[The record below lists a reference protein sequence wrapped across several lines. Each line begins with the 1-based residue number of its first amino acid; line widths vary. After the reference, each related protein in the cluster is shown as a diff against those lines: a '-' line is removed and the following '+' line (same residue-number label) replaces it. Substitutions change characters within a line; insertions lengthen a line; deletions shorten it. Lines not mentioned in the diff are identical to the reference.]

1 VVLFCNNIYIHLKE
15 ITMVYEG
22 KSLSVTMTDGG
33 IAELVFDA
41 PGSVNKFDQQTI
53 SELDQASAAI
63 RDNSSIKG
71 VLVRSA
77 KSSFIVGADITE
89 FTDLFSLPE
98 PEVLAWVAKTSQ
110 VFDRFEDLS
119 VPTICAI
126 NGFALGGGFEM
137 SLACD
142 LRLADETAQ
151 VGFPEVSLGL
161 MPGFGG
167 TVRLPRVIGADN
179 ALQWMTTGKPRN
191 GQQALAEGAIQGV
204 VGTKQ
209 LHEGARTMLL
219 SAISGKLDWQGRRE
233 QKKAPLKLNKNEAT
247 MSFSTAAAMVAA
259 QAGRHYP
266 APHKM
271 VETVQKA
278 ARSGRNDAL
287 KLENEG
293 FVALSR
299 TDACK
304 AQVGIFLA
312 DQAVKSKAK
321 KLAKSAA
328 KVITQHAVLGAGI
341 MGGGIAYQGAINGV
355 PTVMRDI
362 AQPALDL
369 GLNEASK
376 ILVKGMERGKV
387 DAKKMAATLN
397 NITPTLDLK
406 AIANADLVIEAVVEN
421 PKVKAAVLK
430 EAEDTVSEDAIIC
443 SNTSTIS
450 IDLLAESLRKPER
463 FCGMHFF
470 NPVHKMPLVEII
482 RGKAT
487 SDATIA
493 AVVSA
498 TLKMG
503 KTPIVV
509 NDCPG
514 FLVNR
519 VLFPYFAGFSKLV
532 IDGADFTAIDKTME
546 KVFGWPMGPAYLLD
560 VVGMDT
566 AEHAAGVM
574 SNGIPQRM
582 QKIDNDPVTLLYSS
596 SRLGQKNAKG
606 FYNYGI
612 DKRGRPS
619 KVPAD
624 EAYALFASHVGAK
637 REFDTQEIIARVMI
651 PMANEAIRCLEE
663 GIVGSAAE
671 ADMALLYGLGFPP
684 FRGGI
689 FRYIETMGLANFV
702 ALADKYASLGPI
714 YQISDGVREMA
725 ASNKSYF
732 A

>member
-1 VVLFCNNIYIHLKE
+1 
-15 ITMVYEG
+15 MVYEG
-22 KSLSVTMTDGG
+22 KSLSVTMTDDG

-41 PGSVNKFDQQTI
+41 QGSVNKFDQQTV
-53 SELDQASAAI
+53 SELDQATLAI
-63 RDNSSIKG
+63 QAGDGIKG

-77 KSSFIVGADITE
+77 KSTFIVGADITE
-89 FTDLFSLPE
+89 FTRLFSLPE
-98 PEVLAWVAKTSQ
+98 SEVLAWVAKTSQ
-110 VFDRFEDLS
+110 VFDRFEDLPM
-119 VPTICAI
+119 PTICAI
-126 NGFALGGGFEM
+126 NGFALGGGCEM
-137 SLACD
+137 TLVCD
-142 LRLADETAQ
+142 LRIADVTARI
-151 VGFPEVSLGL
+151 GLPEVKLGL

-167 TVRLPRVIGADN
+167 TVRLPRLIGADN
-179 ALQWMTTGKPRN
+179 ALEWMTTGRDRN
-191 GQQALAEGAIQGV
+191 AQKALEEGAVDAV
-204 VGTKQ
+204 VAPEQ
-209 LHEGARTMLL
+209 LHQGARKMLL
-219 SAISGKLDWQGRRE
+219 NAIAGKFDWQGRRE
-233 QKKAPLKLNKNEAT
+233 QKKTPLKLNANESL

-259 QAGRHYP
+259 QAGKHYP

-271 VETVQKA
+271 VETVSKG
-278 ARSGRNDAL
+278 ARSGRQGAL
-287 KLENEG
+287 KLENAG

-299 TDACK
+299 TDACQ

-312 DQAVKSKAK
+312 DQLVKSKGKKIAK
-321 KLAKSAA
+321 AA
-328 KVITQHAVLGAGI
+328 TKVVKQHAVLGAGI
-341 MGGGIAYQGAINGV
+341 MGGGIAYQGAVNGV

-376 ILVKGMERGKV
+376 ILSKGMERGKV
-387 DAKKMAATLN
+387 DAKKMASTLN
-397 NITPTLDLK
+397 NIVPTLDLK
-406 AIANADLVIEAVVEN
+406 AIANADLIIEAVVEN
-421 PKVKAAVLK
+421 PKIKAAVLK
-430 EAEDTVSEDAIIC
+430 EAEQIVSNDAIIC

-450 IDLLAESLRKPER
+450 IDLLAASLSKPER

-487 SDATIA
+487 SDSTIA
-493 AVVSA
+493 SVVAA

-532 IDGADFTAIDKTME
+532 IDGADFTAIDKVME

-566 AEHAAGVM
+566 ADHAASVM

-582 QKIDNDPVTLLYSS
+582 QKIDNDPVTLLYNNK
-596 SRLGQKNAKG
+596 RLGQKNAKG
-606 FYNYGI
+606 FYNYGT

-619 KVPAD
+619 KVAAD
-624 EAYALFASHVGAK
+624 EAYVLFAPHVAAK

-651 PMANEAIRCLEE
+651 PMANEAIRCIEE

-702 ALADKYASLGPI
+702 ALADKYASLGPV
-714 YQISDGVREMA
+714 YQISDGVRAMA
-725 ASNKSYF
+725 ASGKSYF

>member
-1 VVLFCNNIYIHLKE
+1 
-15 ITMVYEG
+15 MVYEG
-22 KSLSVTMTDGG
+22 KSLSVTMTDDG

-41 PGSVNKFDQQTI
+41 QGSVNKFDQQTV
-53 SELDQASAAI
+53 SELEQASAAI
-63 RDNSSIKG
+63 KASDNITG

-77 KSSFIVGADITE
+77 KSTFIVGADITE
-89 FTDLFSLPE
+89 FTSLFSLPE
-98 PEVLAWVAKTSQ
+98 PEILAWVAKTSQ
-110 VFDRFEDLS
+110 VFNHFEDLP

-137 SLACD
+137 ALACD
-142 LRLADETAQ
+142 LRIADTSARI
-151 VGFPEVSLGL
+151 GLPEVTLGL

-167 TVRLPRVIGADN
+167 TVRLPRLIGSDN
-179 ALQWMTTGKPRN
+179 ALEWMTTGRDRDAQK
-191 GQQALAEGAIQGV
+191 A
-204 VGTKQ
+204 
-209 LHEGARTMLL
+209 LHEAAIDAVVAPDVLHKGARKMLL
-219 SAISGKLDWQGRRE
+219 DAIAGKFNWQARRE
-233 QKKAPLKLNKNEAT
+233 QKKAPLKLNTNEAM

-259 QAGRHYP
+259 QAGKHYP

-271 VETVQKA
+271 VETVRKGST
-278 ARSGRNDAL
+278 SGRDDAL

-293 FVALSR
+293 FVALAK

-304 AQVGIFLA
+304 AQVGLFLA
-312 DQAVKSKAK
+312 DQIVKSKGK
-321 KLAKSAA
+321 KVARAA
-328 KVITQHAVLGAGI
+328 TKEVKQHAVLGAGI
-341 MGGGIAYQGAINGV
+341 MGGGIAYQGAVKGV
-355 PTVMRDI
+355 PTIMKDI

-376 ILVKGMERGKV
+376 ILSKGMQRGKV
-387 DAKKMAATLN
+387 DAKKMASTLN
-397 NITPTLDLK
+397 NIIPTLDMK
-406 AIANADLVIEAVVEN
+406 AIADADLIIEAVVEN
-421 PKVKAAVLK
+421 PKIKAQVLK
-430 EAEDTVSEDAIIC
+430 ETEQTVAGDAIIC

-450 IDLLAESLRKPER
+450 IDLLAQALDKPER

-487 SDATIA
+487 SEATIA
-493 AVVSA
+493 AVVAA

-532 IDGADFTAIDKTME
+532 IDGADFVAVDKVME

-566 AEHAAGVM
+566 ADHAASVM
-574 SNGIPQRM
+574 STGIPERM
-582 QKIDNDPVTLLYSS
+582 QKIDNDPVTLLYTNA
-596 SRLGQKNAKG
+596 RLGQKNGKG
-606 FYNYGI
+606 FYNYGT
-612 DKRGRPS
+612 DKRGRPT
-619 KVPAD
+619 KEAAD
-624 EAYALFASHVGAK
+624 EAYALFTPHVADK
-637 REFDTQEIIARVMI
+637 CDFDTDEIIARVMI

-671 ADMALLYGLGFPP
+671 ADMALIYGLGFPP
-684 FRGGI
+684 FRGGV

-702 ALADKYASLGPI
+702 ALADKYASLGPV

-725 ASNKSYF
+725 ASGKSYF
-732 A
+732 G